1 MTAKTLI
8 YENYT
13 ILYDIGHSIHSA
25 FLENTVILSLVS
37 MSKKLIAAAALV
49 IFQRKSI
56 PTTGSLPITQVL
68 QLIKIQDP
76 RD

>member
-1 MTAKTLI
+1 MK
-8 YENYT
+8 T
-13 ILYDIGHSIHSA
+13 ILYDIGYSIHSA

-56 PTTGSLPITQVL
+56 PTTGSSPIT
-68 QLIKIQDP
+68 
-76 RD
+76 

>member
-1 MTAKTLI
+1 
-8 YENYT
+8 
-13 ILYDIGHSIHSA
+13 
-25 FLENTVILSLVS
+25 

>member
-1 MTAKTLI
+1 MK
-8 YENYT
+8 T
-13 ILYDIGHSIHSA
+13 ILYDIGYSIHSA

-56 PTTGSLPITQVL
+56 PTTGSSPITQVL

>member
-1 MTAKTLI
+1 MK
-8 YENYT
+8 T
-13 ILYDIGHSIHSA
+13 ILYDIGYSIHSA

-56 PTTGSLPITQVL
+56 PTTSSSPITQVL